1 MAELRDLAV
10 LITHESEDECSR
22 LTSVLDN
29 SGFNVIVNHINSREE
44 LGEELRGSQI
54 DVILAQQEH
63 ETPAPAEIIQDLNR
77 LNRDVPVLIVT
88 SEPSGADK
96 ANGIRIGARDVVGSD
111 DDQHLVAVVNRE
123 LKNREDRSKHRDT
136 LRRFYASENRY
147 QQLLQYARLPMAIIH
162 ESMFVL
168 VNDAFAEL
176 FEIDKDEADALPIVD
191 ILDKEAQADY
201 KDILKKF
208 TNAPD
213 SFPGAELTTSLT
225 NTDGQKSSIQI
236 DLNSVQYNDE
246 NCLQLKIE
254 PQLSQAAQDTHDRET
269 VAAAGP
275 TSPRNKLVQHI
286 ESCISIAH
294 SDKKDSSLACIQIDA
309 YEQLQETLGIGASDE
324 LYSTFTDFICDKF
337 KGRIISIFDS
347 NKIMVLLEK
356 TDGQDA
362 LKQVEELCK
371 DIDSNVFEFGDNSQ
385 QITSTVGVALIS
397 DLSTNADTVVKQS
410 IRAIEQF
417 LEDKEEGEIG
427 NGAHLYE
434 PEKSDAEGDA
444 DINFLLKQ
452 AFKHKHLQILFQP
465 MMKFH
470 GDASKNY
477 EVLLGIRPEHKETYP
492 NDFIALATRTNE
504 NDEIDRWVI
513 LEAMKTL
520 LKKDNCGGDEQL
532 YIHIS
537 KQSLQNP
544 KFAAWVGAAIKKSRL
559 KPSQLSFQLREVDV
573 STSLKTASAFIKAVK
588 SYGCASVITHFGSSV
603 QPMKILEQIPFD
615 FAKIDGSFTLDA
627 QKGESENM
635 SKILE
640 QLAEK
645 TIKAIVPMVESATIM
660 PILWKSNVAYIQ
672 GYYVQAPGDK
682 MDYKF

>member
-1 MAELRDLAV
+1 MAEVKNLSV
-10 LITHESEDECSR
+10 LITHSSVDESSR
-22 LTSVLDN
+22 LGSVLDN
-29 SGFNVIVNHINSREE
+29 SGFKIIARHINSREE

-54 DVILAQQEH
+54 DIILAQQEY

-77 LNRDVPVLIVT
+77 LNRDVPVLIIT
-88 SEPSGADK
+88 SEITGADV
-96 ANGIRIGARDVVGSD
+96 ASGLRIGARDVVAID
-111 DDQHLVAVVNRE
+111 EDQHLVAVVNRE
-123 LKNREDRSKHRDT
+123 LKNREERSKHRDT

-147 QQLLQYARLPMAIIH
+147 QQLLQYARLPMAIVH

-191 ILDKEAQADY
+191 ILDKEGQESY
-201 KDILKKF
+201 KEIVKKF
-208 TNAPD
+208 TNSPD
-213 SFPGAELTTSLT
+213 SFPGAELNTTITST
-225 NTDGQKSSIQI
+225 EGDKVEIQI

-246 NCLQLKIE
+246 DCLQLKIE
-254 PQLSQAAQDTHDRET
+254 PQLGKSSSET
-269 VAAAGP
+269 VAASTGP

-294 SDKKDSSLACIQIDA
+294 SEKKDSCLICIEIDSF
-309 YEQLQETLGIGASDE
+309 EQLQETLGIGSSDE
-324 LYSTFTDFICDKF
+324 LYSAFTEFVCESF
-337 KGRIISIFDS
+337 EGRIISIFDN
-347 NKIMVLLEK
+347 NKIMVLLEE
-356 TDGQDA
+356 THGSDA
-362 LKQVEELCK
+362 LKNAEDLCK
-371 DIDSNVFEFGDNSQ
+371 SIDKKVFEFGDNSQ
-385 QITSTVGVALIS
+385 QITVTAGIALIS
-397 DLSTNADTVVKQS
+397 DLSTNADTAVKQS
-410 IRAIEQF
+410 IRACEQF
-417 LEDKEEGEIG
+417 LDAQEEDEKG

-434 PEKSDAEGDA
+434 PEKTGDDTEV

-470 GDASKNY
+470 GEASKNY

-492 NDFIALATRTNE
+492 DNFIGLATRTNE

-520 LKKDNCGGDEQL
+520 LKKLDCGGDEQL
-532 YIHIS
+532 YLHVS
-537 KQSLQNP
+537 KQSLANT

-559 KPSQLSFQLREVDV
+559 NPKQLTFQLREVDV
-573 STSLKTASAFIKAVK
+573 STSLNAASAFIKTIK
-588 SYGCASVITHFGSSV
+588 SFGCSSVITHFGSSV
-603 QPMKILEQIPFD
+603 QPMKILDQIPFTY
-615 FAKIDGSFTLDA
+615 AKIDGSFTLDA
-627 QKGESENM
+627 QKGNSEDM

-640 QLAEK
+640 QIAEK
-645 TIKAIVPMVESATIM
+645 NVKAIVPMVESATIM

>member
-1 MAELRDLAV
+1 MAEVKDLSV
-10 LITHESEDECSR
+10 IITNDSVDISSR
-22 LTSVLDN
+22 LGSVLDS
-29 SGFNVIVNHINSREE
+29 SGFKVLIKNITSRED
-44 LGEELRGSQI
+44 LGEELRSAQI
-54 DVILAQQEH
+54 DIILAHQNFS
-63 ETPAPAEIIQDLNR
+63 TPAASEVIQDLNR
-77 LNRDVPVLIVT
+77 LNRDVPVIIIAD
-88 SEPSGADK
+88 EPNGADV
-96 ANGIRIGARDVVGSD
+96 ASGIRLGARDVIGID
-111 DDQHLVAVVNRE
+111 EDQHLVAVINRE

-168 VNDAFAEL
+168 VNDAFSDL
-176 FEIDKDEADALPIVD
+176 FDIDKEEADALPIVD
-191 ILDKEAQADY
+191 ILDKEAQAKY
-201 KDILKKF
+201 KEILKNF
-208 TNAPD
+208 TVSPD
-213 SFPGAELTTSLT
+213 SFPGAELTTTIT
-225 NTDGQKSSIQI
+225 NNTGQKTNVKI
-236 DLNSVQYNDE
+236 DLNTVQYNDE

-254 PQLSQAAQDTHDRET
+254 PQLGNTSAQAA
-269 VAAAGP
+269 AAASGP
-275 TSPRNKLVQHI
+275 TTPRNKLVQHI

-294 SDKKDSSLACIQIDA
+294 SNKRDSSLLCLEIDA
-309 YEQLQETLGIGASDE
+309 FDKLQETLGITAFDD
-324 LYSTFTDFICDKF
+324 LYDSFIEFVCENLPDH
-337 KGRIISIFDS
+337 IVSVFDN
-347 NKIMVLLEK
+347 NKLMVLLEEVDSQ
-356 TDGQDA
+356 TA
-362 LKQVEELCK
+362 LKQTEEFVSK
-371 DIDSNVFEFGDNSQ
+371 VDSNVFEFGDNSQ
-385 QITSTVGVALIS
+385 QITITAGIALIS

-410 IRAIEQF
+410 VRACEQF
-417 LEDKEEGEIG
+417 LSGKEDGIG

-434 PEKSDAEGDA
+434 PEKSGDGSDV

-492 NDFIALATRTNE
+492 KDFIAMATRNNE

-520 LKKDNCGGDEQL
+520 LKKQDCDRTENL

-559 KPSQLSFQLREVDV
+559 SPKQLSFQLREIDV
-573 STSLKTASAFIKAVK
+573 STSLKTAATFIKAVQ
-588 SYGCASVITHFGSSV
+588 SFGCATVITHFGSSV

-615 FAKIDGSFTLDA
+615 FAKIDGSFTLAA

-640 QLAEK
+640 QIAERK
-645 TIKAIVPMVESATIM
+645 VKAIVPMVESATIM
-660 PILWKSNVAYIQ
+660 PVLWKSNVAYIQ